1 MSLLVREMRRPRTL
15 ACPLLLTRSRTLFKL
30 GYPQVMYG
38 SQILSILVVA
48 LLSLM
53 KTPLLIW
60 SRRKSFRVLRTLG
73 LTWFTLFRNE
83 NVSILIDLRISAILY
98 PLIRTTKANR
108 DS

>member
-60 SRRKSFRVLRTLG
+60 SRRKSFRVLDLGADLVHTSNTDDESQSRFSGDIEVSFLLG
-73 LTWFTLFRNE
+73 L
-83 NVSILIDLRISAILY
+83 AGQ
-98 PLIRTTKANR
+98 A
-108 DS
+108 